1 MDIFFDEY
9 YGDILEKK
17 LLNDLDINDS
27 TMNNIFNKEKFLFT
41 YNYYQLNK
49 EYEYKEKLL
58 YNEYNYKLNI
68 DNVYFKEKYKKYIY
82 NDYLDKYNK
91 LKIDY
96 LESRKI
102 FRELQI
108 NKMNN
113 YKCILKIFN
122 QRTKNII
129 IDN

>member
-1 MDIFFDEY
+1 MDIFCDEY

-27 TMNNIFNKEKFLFT
+27 TMNNIFNKERFLFT

-68 DNVYFKEKYKKYIY
+68 DNVYFKEKYRKYIF
-82 NDYLDKYNK
+82 NNYLDKYNK
-91 LKIDY
+91 LRIDY
-96 LESRKI
+96 FESRKKYL
-102 FRELQI
+102 E
-108 NKMNN
+108 K
-113 YKCILKIFN
+113 K
-122 QRTKNII
+122 
-129 IDN
+129 

>member
-17 LLNDLDINDS
+17 LLNDFDINDS
-27 TMNNIFNKEKFLFT
+27 TMNNIFNKERFLFT

-68 DNVYFKEKYKKYIY
+68 NNIYFKEKYIKYIF

-91 LKIDY
+91 LGIDY
-96 LESRKI
+96 FESRKKYL
-102 FRELQI
+102 E
-108 NKMNN
+108 K
-113 YKCILKIFN
+113 K
-122 QRTKNII
+122 
-129 IDN
+129 

>member
-68 DNVYFKEKYKKYIY
+68 DNVYFKEKYKKYNY
-82 NDYLDKYNK
+82 NNYLDKYNK

-96 LESRKI
+96 FESRKKYL
-102 FRELQI
+102 E
-108 NKMNN
+108 K
-113 YKCILKIFN
+113 K
-122 QRTKNII
+122 
-129 IDN
+129 